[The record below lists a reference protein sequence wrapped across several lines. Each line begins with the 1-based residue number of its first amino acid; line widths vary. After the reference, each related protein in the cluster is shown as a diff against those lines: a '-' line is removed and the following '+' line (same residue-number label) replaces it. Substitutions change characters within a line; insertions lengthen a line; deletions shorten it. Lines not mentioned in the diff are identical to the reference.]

1 MAEMPSTPRLLYR
14 GPADETADTRRVA
27 DWVELEGA
35 LAEGWR
41 LRRIPDPPAEP
52 LIADTPVMED
62 GPPIADLT
70 DDPIADDLPP
80 DAIVRRLHR
89 RR

>member
-41 LRRIPDPPAEP
+41 LRRIPDPMADAPVDIDPA
-52 LIADTPVMED
+52 V
-62 GPPIADLT
+62 ADLAE
-70 DDPIADDLPP
+70 DPVAEDLPP
-80 DAIVRRLHR
+80 DVAVRRLHR